1 MTSSPSSTSFDKL
14 DLAVLRLVM
23 EQPRAGVREY
33 ARLLG
38 VARATVQS
46 RLDRL
51 VKDGAIDGWAPP
63 LSPAALGFPV
73 LAFVHVDV
81 AQERFADVPKH
92 LAEIPELIEAYSV
105 AGEGDILCRVV
116 ARDNVHLE
124 AVIERMINTP
134 GVVRT
139 RTEIALNHRV
149 AHRVLPLVGLLEA
162 RAGGTYR
169 PPVTSVEE

>member
-1 MTSSPSSTSFDKL
+1 MTTSSSSTSFDKL
-14 DLAVLRLVM
+14 DLAVLRLAM

-51 VKDGAIDGWAPP
+51 VKDGVIDGFAPR
-63 LSPAALGFPV
+63 LSPAAMGYPV

-81 AQERFADVPKH
+81 SQERFAEVPRS
-92 LAEIPELIEAYSV
+92 LAAIPELIEAHSI

-116 ARDNVHLE
+116 ARDNRHLE

-139 RTEIALNHRV
+139 RTEVALNARV
-149 AHRVLPLVGLLEA
+149 PHRVLPLVGVLE
-162 RAGGTYR
+162 RETGVFSG
-169 PPVTSVEE
+169 